1 MHKQLW
7 PAGHFLLVVS
17 LGLATPNTELHALAC
32 PDCFVNAKVLQ
43 PNAQH
48 GEVSGRRKVK

>member
-17 LGLATPNTELHALAC
+17 LGLATPNTELHALRVPIALLTLRSSS
-32 PDCFVNAKVLQ
+32 PMRNTV
-43 PNAQH
+43 
-48 GEVSGRRKVK
+48 R